1 MTLAEIVN
9 KLRKVKYGDYV
20 LSDDNNNL
28 VDAITYTS
36 KYMKTDVF
44 SSDKLYKFY
53 DPATE
58 LGTKVWTS
66 IYSKQ
71 LGSCLIDPFY
81 ASFYVTAR
89 GWVNVNGQIGLLY
102 IGFTYNEHPV
112 GEQITVVP
120 ETLPDMV
127 WVRIHYYTMGKYLP
141 FYQTT
146 PVEDYADMNN
156 WCSWDDVIMQKN
168 VYLTIWA
175 STYVR
180 FLNQPFTFYVDKI
193 RSKSFLISVSEF

>member
-44 SSDKLYKFY
+44 SSDKLYKLY

-58 LGTKVWTS
+58 LGKELWTS
-66 IYSKQ
+66 IYSKK
-71 LGSCLIDPFY
+71 LGTCLIDPFFISY
-81 ASFYVTAR
+81 YFMAR
-89 GWVNVNGQIGLLY
+89 GWIDVNGQIGVLC
-102 IGFTYNEHPV
+102 ISFTYNEHPE
-112 GEQITVVP
+112 GEKIYIDAP
-120 ETLPDMV
+120 ELLPDA
-127 WVRIHYYTMGKYLP
+127 ITQGYLP

-146 PVEDYADMNN
+146 PVERDAERVYLYY
-156 WCSWDDVIMQKN
+156 WSDVTMLKN
-168 VYLTIWA
+168 VYITIWVA
-175 STYVR
+175 PNPRVI
-180 FLNQPFTFYVDKI
+180 NQPFNFYFDKI
-193 RSKSFLISVSEF
+193 RTKCFLISVSAF